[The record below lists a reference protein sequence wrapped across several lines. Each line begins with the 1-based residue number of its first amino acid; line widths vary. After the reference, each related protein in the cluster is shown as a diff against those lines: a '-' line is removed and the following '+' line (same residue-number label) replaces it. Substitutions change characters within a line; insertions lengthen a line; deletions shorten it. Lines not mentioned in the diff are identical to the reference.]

1 MIKKIHI
8 AFLILGIIS
17 INLTAKSLR
26 IESNDLE
33 NNLKNYKI
41 LDTRSDELYQ
51 KGHIKGALNF
61 PIDLTYENKQKNGKL
76 TNPIKMQNIIR
87 KLGLTLDSK
96 IVIYDNGSFFD
107 ATRLFWALEVYGFTD
122 VKILNTGYE
131 HWDFL
136 DYKTSTTNTQV
147 TASNYIAQIN
157 SKRLATKFTTQIAT
171 KNPNQI
177 IIDARPKK
185 AYLGKVSSAV
195 RFGHIPKAQN
205 FPASHN
211 INYDKDNAE
220 LQNIDT
226 LKNLY
231 KDVDKS
237 KKVVIYCA
245 IGRIAATNYFA
256 LRELD
261 YDVANYDA
269 SWREWGNDTSLPII
283 NRSKE

>member
-1 MIKKIHI
+1 MIKKIQI

-26 IESNDLE
+26 IESSDLE

-51 KGHIKGALNF
+51 KGHIEGALNF

-87 KLGLTLDSK
+87 KLGLTLDSR
-96 IVIYDNGSFFD
+96 IVIYDNGTFFD

-185 AYLGKVSSAV
+185 AYLGKVSSAA
-195 RFGHIPKAQN
+195 RFGHIPKAIN
-205 FPASHN
+205 YPAAHN
-211 INYDKDNAE
+211 IANQKLQTIDN
-220 LQNIDT
+220 LQ
-226 LKNLY
+226 KLY
-231 KDVDKS
+231 SDVDKS
-237 KKVVIYCA
+237 KKVVLYCA

-256 LRELD
+256 LRELE

-269 SWREWGNDTSLPII
+269 SWKEWGNDNTLPIT
-283 NRSKE
+283 NPSQNKE